1 MPDVYLLTE
10 GPDGAMAVPNLTL
23 NFLPTGLALEKSAGE
38 AVWESSWSDLAEMSV
53 VERSV
58 LPGGRAG
65 VAILVVERGEVRRE
79 HRFVLTTSDPA
90 ETVSAVR
97 GRAAAH
103 GLRTTVP
110 CSPVSK
116 ILTVG
121 IVLLALA
128 TLTALL
134 LSAVHVFRF

>member
-1 MPDVYLLTE
+1 MPDVYLLT
-10 GPDGAMAVPNLTL
+10 DGLAVPNLTL
-23 NFLPTGLALEKSAGE
+23 HFLETGLALEKAAGG
-38 AVWESSWSDLAEMSV
+38 AVWECPWSDLAEMSV

-58 LPGGRAG
+58 LPGGRDG
-65 VAILVVERGEVRRE
+65 VAILVLERGDDRRE
-79 HRFVLTTSDPA
+79 HRFVLATTDPA
-90 ETVSAVR
+90 ETESVIR

-110 CSPVSK
+110 RSPVSK
-116 ILTVG
+116 ILTLG